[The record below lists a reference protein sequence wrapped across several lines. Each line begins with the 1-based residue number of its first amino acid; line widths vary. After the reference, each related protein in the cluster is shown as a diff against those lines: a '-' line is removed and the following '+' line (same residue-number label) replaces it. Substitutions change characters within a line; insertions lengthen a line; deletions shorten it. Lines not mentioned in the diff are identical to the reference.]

1 MLLLPPP
8 LFLLCVRRYVY
19 YAGVELDPDPDA
31 AKDLLFVLKIRRNAA
46 STVFK
51 TLIPM
56 IANALV
62 ITLTT
67 TMGNNPRLKVIVAS
81 TAGAIIMLNPTV
93 LGLPSNVQGVPF
105 LQSIVIIH
113 IVISLVLLLYT
124 LRCFVID
131 KYYESTLIGESKNY
145 HASSTGVWKKHA
157 AVHTKWAD
165 ALADQSLSAQS
176 PPPAMPR
183 AGQPPLAQGQVHVTV
198 DDPAGPS
205 KPSQEEEG
213 GFDTQRAIVELLV
226 ALPSLF
232 HRQDPTRPPTIWTP
246 FGVPQPQ
253 IMPKYGKALA
263 TRKKIDRQL
272 VWIVPLLASV
282 LTLKAGPQA
291 ESRLTGP
298 TPSLRFSVGHYSQ
311 FLFAWSIDLVI
322 YFGVTPSEPQ

>member
-298 TPSLRFSVGHYSQ
+298 TPSLRFSVGHSLS
-311 FLFAWSIDLVI
+311 FSSPGPSI
-322 YFGVTPSEPQ
+322 S